1 MQETTTQAAELRV
14 GATQGQ
20 AVGLVIDSN
29 VLILAEKAQSMDF
42 SRWSDFGKA
51 YISAV
56 TVSELLVG
64 VEKANTPQ
72 RKLRRAAFVEQV
84 LASLPVL
91 DFNASVARTHAR
103 MIATLPVGITAGTT
117 AGTQDSL
124 IAATAL
130 YAGHAILTH
139 NVKHFEVFAGL
150 QVVAWAA
157 PA

>member
-1 MQETTTQAAELRV
+1 MQEITTQAAELRV
-14 GATQGQ
+14 GVTQGQ
-20 AVGLVIDSN
+20 AVGLVIDTN

-64 VEKANTPQ
+64 VEKANTQQ

-84 LASLPVL
+84 LARLPVL
-91 DFNASVARTHAR
+91 DFNALVARTHAR
-103 MIATLPVGITAGTT
+103 MIAALPVGIT

-150 QVVAWAA
+150 QVVAWTA